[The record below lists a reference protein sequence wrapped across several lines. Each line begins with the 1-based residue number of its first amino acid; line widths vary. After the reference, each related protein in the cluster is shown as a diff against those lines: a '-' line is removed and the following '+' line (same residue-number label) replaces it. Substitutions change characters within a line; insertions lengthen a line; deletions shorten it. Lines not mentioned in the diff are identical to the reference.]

1 MPRAH
6 SRRSFLRLLRCA
18 ECDREHD
25 PHTAQ
30 TVCASCGETLLPEYD
45 LNAVARTLDRDSLS
59 QRPAGLWRYRE
70 LLPIEPDTQEVS
82 LGEGGTPMIRLA
94 RLGRRLGLNRLWL
107 KDEGCN
113 PTATFKARGAAVGV
127 TRARALGL
135 RELVIPTAGNAG
147 SAWAAYAAAAGLT
160 LHVVMPSDTP
170 AANKAECAAYGA
182 DIREVDGL
190 IDEAG
195 RVARELGREHGW
207 FDVSTMR
214 EPYRVEGKKTMG
226 LEIAEDFEWDPPD
239 VILYPTG
246 GGVGLIGVWKAMLE
260 LQAIGWV
267 GARLPRLVAVQAA
280 GAAPIVEALE
290 RGASEA
296 RPAENAQT
304 VASGLR
310 VPLPFAHR
318 LLLRILRATGGTA
331 IAVTDAEL
339 VDGMHELAAAEG
351 VFAAPEGAAMIPA
364 LTAALD
370 RGDIARD
377 ERVVL
382 LNTGNG
388 LKYTHLVPRGAQR
401 SVAANGA

>member
-1 MPRAH
+1 MSRAH

-30 TVCASCGETLLPEYD
+30 TVCESCGETLLPEYD
-45 LNAVARTLDRDSLS
+45 LDAIARTLDRDSLS
-59 QRPAGLWRYRE
+59 ERPAGLWRYRE
-70 LLPIEPDTQEVS
+70 FLPIEPDTPVIN

-94 RLGRRLGLNRLWL
+94 RLGQRLGLDQLWL
-107 KDEGCN
+107 KDEGFN

-135 RELVIPTAGNAG
+135 QELVIPTAGNAG
-147 SAWAAYAAAAGLT
+147 SAWAAYAAVAGLK

-170 AANKAECAAYGA
+170 APNKAECAAYGA
-182 DIREVDGL
+182 DVHEVDGL
-190 IDEAG
+190 INEAG
-195 RVARELGREHGW
+195 SVARELGREHGW

-226 LEIAEDFEWDPPD
+226 LEIAENFEWDPPD
-239 VILYPTG
+239 VIFYPTG

-260 LQAIGWV
+260 LRAIGWI
-267 GARLPRLVAVQAA
+267 GSRLPRLVAVQAA
-280 GAAPIVEALE
+280 GAAPIVEAFE

-296 RPAENAQT
+296 TPVEHVQT
-304 VASGLR
+304 VATGLR

-339 VDGMHELAAAEG
+339 IDGMHELAATEG

-364 LTAALD
+364 LVAALD
-370 RGDIARD
+370 RGDIAHD

-388 LKYTHLVPRGAQR
+388 LKYTHLVRLGAQR
-401 SVAANGA
+401 SVVANEA